1 MAKKEKDKVEVS
13 YSIDE
18 NSTTGG
24 WAPAS
29 EQFTVSY
36 ATDGITPS
44 GAGVGTVDTMD
55 ISDMMRH
62 DACLLYTSPSPRDR
76 G

>member
-36 ATDGITPS
+36 AT
-44 GAGVGTVDTMD
+44 
-55 ISDMMRH
+55 
-62 DACLLYTSPSPRDR
+62 CLLYTSDAADE
-76 G
+76 